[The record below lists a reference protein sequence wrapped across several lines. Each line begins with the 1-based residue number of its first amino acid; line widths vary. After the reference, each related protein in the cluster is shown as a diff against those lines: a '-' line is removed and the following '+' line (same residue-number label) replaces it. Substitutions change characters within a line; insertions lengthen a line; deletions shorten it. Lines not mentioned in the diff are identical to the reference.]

1 MKNFKAG
8 FQIKDVTFA
17 NTVLTASGTYGFGL
31 EYSKL
36 IDVSK
41 LGGIATKGLSLE
53 TKRGN
58 PGERVYETPAGMLNS
73 IGLENPGVES
83 FKKDYLP
90 QAAALG
96 TKIIANISGI
106 TVEEYGRMAESLESE
121 KDVAAL
127 EVNISCPNVKSGGM
141 AFGTDLKMV
150 EKVTEIVKKH
160 TSKPVIIKLSPNVTN
175 IVDFAQAA
183 QYSGADALSLI
194 NTLMGM
200 AIDINK
206 KKPVLGNVMGGLS
219 GPAIK
224 PVALR
229 MVYQV
234 SQKVKIPVIGMG
246 GISNT
251 RDAIEFLLAGAN
263 AIMLGTINF
272 REPQMPLEII
282 EGIEAYCLE
291 HGYDD
296 VQDIVGLAWKEEK
309 HVKTNRCP

>member
-1 MKNFKAG
+1 MNKVDHSFTIGNVKFN
-8 FQIKDVTFA
+8 

-31 EYSKL
+31 EFAKI
-36 IDVSK
+36 IDVSR

-53 TKRGN
+53 PKKGN
-58 PGERVYETPAGMLNS
+58 PGERIYETPAGMLNS
-73 IGLENPGVES
+73 IGLENPGVDS

-90 QAAALG
+90 EAAKLG
-96 TKIIANISGI
+96 TKIIANISGSSL
-106 TVEEYGRMAESLESE
+106 EEYGLMAESLESE

-127 EVNISCPNVKSGGM
+127 EVNISCPNVKAGGM

-150 EKVTEIVKKH
+150 EKVTEIVKKN
-160 TSKPVIIKLSPNVTN
+160 TTKPVIIKLSPNVTN

-183 QYSGADALSLI
+183 QYSGADAVSLI

-206 KKPVLGNVMGGLS
+206 RKPVLGNVMGGLS
-219 GPAIK
+219 GPAVK

-234 SQKVKIPVIGMG
+234 SQKAKIPVIGMG
-246 GISNT
+246 GISNP

-272 REPQMPLEII
+272 REPQMPLDII
-282 EGIEAYCLE
+282 EGIEKYCLDN
-291 HGYDD
+291 GFNS
-296 VQDIVGLAWKEEK
+296 VQDLVGLAWKEEK
-309 HVKTNRCP
+309 HVKTNRCT